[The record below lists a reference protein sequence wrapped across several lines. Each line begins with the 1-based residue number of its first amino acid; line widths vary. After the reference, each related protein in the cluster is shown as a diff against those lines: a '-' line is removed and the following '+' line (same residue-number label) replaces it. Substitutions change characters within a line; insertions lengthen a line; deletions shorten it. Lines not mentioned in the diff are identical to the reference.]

1 MANIKS
7 SIRSIKL
14 SLRNRRRNL
23 SYLNRIKKII
33 RDLKRTPSI
42 KLLNQAISLLDKL
55 ALKKIIHRNKAA
67 RQKSQLMKKYSK
79 AK

>member
-1 MANIKS
+1 VANIKS